1 MIIEEYTVPGSID
14 RKIPH
19 PAEPAD
25 ARPRQP
31 SSAMAPGCYMLDFS
45 VYKPPAEYKVNHTT
59 GGENAKRWSMYIEE
73 NTQFQ
78 LKVVKKSG
86 LDVDGTYLPPAIHP
100 SIADEPKTD
109 MKTAMLEAE
118 MVMGGAV
125 SDLLEKT
132 GIKPEQI
139 DILISNCSIFC
150 PTPSLASMLIN
161 KFKFRRDIQAYHLG
175 GMGCSIGVVAVG
187 LVRDM
192 LKAHPNSIALFVP
205 AEITTY
211 CFYPGRHKDFLVA
224 NAIFRMGGAAMLMTN
239 KPSLYSRCK
248 YELQHAE
255 RVHTGQDDA
264 CISWGPDEDGINGV
278 FLGKDVPVEA
288 GKMLQAV
295 IAKKPPRQPVREPA
309 GAPLGA
315 GTGPRPPP
323 GPFWSGLGRT
333 LFALCLRGRR
343 RALVTPKIMTWG
355 QYAEAAYRVFGKKVL
370 GCDWGRY
377 VPDYTKCMDHFALHA
392 GGYAVLKGIQKGMSL
407 PTEMMLPSFASLR
420 DMGNTSSSTTWY
432 SMAYME
438 RFGMVKQG
446 QRIMQVRMGGLV
458 CRALAPGAGGLLSGG
473 RGVVPHLHA
482 ARAGNKRLTPRAP
495 PPTCYQPA

>member
-1 MIIEEYTVPGSID
+1 MTG
-14 RKIPH
+14 
-19 PAEPAD
+19 A
-25 ARPRQP
+25 
-31 SSAMAPGCYMLDFS
+31 YMLDFA
-45 VYKPPAEYKVNHTT
+45 VYKPPAEFK
-59 GGENAKRWSMYIEE
+59 MYVEE

-78 LKVVKKSG
+78 LKVVRKSG

-118 MVMGGAV
+118 MVMCGAV

-132 GIKPEQI
+132 GTWPGTGWGLQTPREGGMLPGAQGIKPEQI

-161 KFKFRRDIQAYHLG
+161 KFKLRRDIEAYHLG

-248 YELQHAE
+248 YELQYAE

-264 CISWGPDEDGINGV
+264 SFKCISWGPDEDGINGV

-295 IAKKPPRQPVREPA
+295 IAK
-309 GAPLGA
+309 
-315 GTGPRPPP
+315 
-323 GPFWSGLGRT
+323 
-333 LFALCLRGRR
+333 
-343 RALVTPKIMTWG
+343 VTPKIMSWG
-355 QYAEAAYRVFGKKVL
+355 QYAEAAYWMVGKKLL
-370 GCDWGRY
+370 GYDWGRY

-407 PTEMMLPSFASLR
+407 PMEMMLPSFASLR

-432 SMAYME
+432 SIAYME

-446 QRIMQVRMGGLV
+446 ERIMQ
-458 CRALAPGAGGLLSGG
+458 GA
-473 RGVVPHLHA
+473 R
-482 ARAGNKRLTPRAP
+482 
-495 PPTCYQPA
+495 C

>member
-1 MIIEEYTVPGSID
+1 
-14 RKIPH
+14 
-19 PAEPAD
+19 
-25 ARPRQP
+25 
-31 SSAMAPGCYMLDFS
+31 
-45 VYKPPAEYKVNHTT
+45 
-59 GGENAKRWSMYIEE
+59 MYVEE

-78 LKVVKKSG
+78 LKVVRKSG

-100 SIADEPKTD
+100 SIAEEPKTD

-118 MVMGGAV
+118 MVMCGAV
-125 SDLLEKT
+125 GDLLEKT

-161 KFKFRRDIQAYHLG
+161 KFKLRRDIEAYHLG

-248 YELQHAE
+248 YELQYAE
-255 RVHTGQDDA
+255 RVHTGQDDTSYK
-264 CISWGPDEDGINGV
+264 CISWGPDEDGVNGV
-278 FLGKDVPVEA
+278 FLGKDVPQEA
-288 GKMLQAV
+288 GKMLQA
-295 IAKKPPRQPVREPA
+295 
-309 GAPLGA
+309 
-315 GTGPRPPP
+315 
-323 GPFWSGLGRT
+323 
-333 LFALCLRGRR
+333 
-343 RALVTPKIMTWG
+343 IMTWG
-355 QYAEAAYRVFGKKVL
+355 QYAEAAYWMFGKRVL
-370 GCDWGRY
+370 GYDWGRY
-377 VPDYTKCMDHFALHA
+377 APDYTKCMDHFALHA
-392 GGYAVLKGIQKGMSL
+392 GGYAVLKGIQKGMNL
-407 PTEMMLPSFASLR
+407 PMEMMLPSFASLR

-446 QRIMQVRMGGLV
+446 QRVMQV
-458 CRALAPGAGGLLSGG
+458 GAGGGMKGG
-473 RGVVPHLHA
+473 VNVWRALRDTQDLHRAWMHADRPYAEEDLPRRIGAEEEREARGAPAGGHRAKGEPEVVAADQEAIRLNGRAARVNGAVSNGKHKNAIQRAVEIEANIEADELGVVAL
-482 ARAGNKRLTPRAP
+482 
-495 PPTCYQPA
+495 